1 MHRLMAG
8 VTILEHEL
16 SELRLLVE
24 RQTGILLDCPNSAL
38 AAHVAEYLES
48 HELESP
54 AALVD
59 RLRASDQ
66 DPHALPTFLD
76 GVLNVNTGFFRHPGA
91 MNALARQVIPQLYA
105 RKSEDGFCT
114 LRIWSA
120 GCSTGEEAYSI
131 AMALCEALPGGNG
144 NSNGASN
151 GNGRDK
157 SVASR
162 NGGVAENGVAAC
174 AGQSMKDWSIHI
186 VGSDL
191 LPSAIEVA
199 ERGLYPQ
206 SALTGLPPAA
216 IRACFSKIG
225 SPSGGQNS
233 SQEGSQNSSSTG
245 STSNG
250 AASSGLVSNGSARN
264 GSAQGSTNGAANGTN
279 GSTNVAHLLVK
290 PRLRSLVTFNTM
302 NLTKPVYIGRFDC
315 IFCMEVLPHLSRAQ
329 RIALLERLHLY
340 LEPGGYLF
348 LRQTEKLCAPNLNFR
363 SETFDGYTFHRK
375 PLAASATSGR
385 YPLVVRIVYFIYNR
399 QMKTVTATDAKQR
412 LAALLDAA
420 QREPVLI
427 RRQNR
432 DVAVIMSAEEYERI
446 RGMNNAELKRTMD
459 RIGAQA
465 AARGMTEEILADIL
479 KD

>member
-38 AAHVAEYLES
+38 AAHVAEYLET

-54 AALVD
+54 ASLMV

-66 DPHALPTFLD
+66 DPSVLPAFLD
-76 GVLNVNTGFFRHPGA
+76 GVLNTTTGFFRHPGA
-91 MNALARQVIPQLYA
+91 MNALARQVVPQLYS
-105 RKSEDGFCT
+105 RRSDDGPST

-120 GCSTGEEAYSI
+120 GCGTGEEAYSI
-131 AMALCEALPGGNG
+131 AMALCESPPTGNG
-144 NSNGASN
+144 NGSGNGSSNGTSGKDAKEKNSP
-151 GNGRDK
+151 
-157 SVASR
+157 SR
-162 NGGVAENGVAAC
+162 NGGIVENGLPAS
-174 AGQSMKDWSIHI
+174 AGTRDWSIHV

-225 SPSGGQNS
+225 
-233 SQEGSQNSSSTG
+233 T
-245 STSNG
+245 NG
-250 AASSGLVSNGSARN
+250 NSNGSLESSQNAV
-264 GSAQGSTNGAANGTN
+264 TN
-279 GSTNVAHLLVK
+279 GSSNGNGSGTGSANGAYLLVK

-315 IFCMEVLPHLSRAQ
+315 IFCMDVLPHLSRAQ
-329 RIALLERLHLY
+329 RTALMERLHLY

-348 LRQTEKLCAPNLNFR
+348 LSQTEKLYAPNLNFR

-375 PLAASATSGR
+375 PMAASAAYGR
-385 YPLVVRIVYFIYNR
+385 
-399 QMKTVTATDAKQR
+399 
-412 LAALLDAA
+412 
-420 QREPVLI
+420 
-427 RRQNR
+427 
-432 DVAVIMSAEEYERI
+432 
-446 RGMNNAELKRTMD
+446 
-459 RIGAQA
+459 
-465 AARGMTEEILADIL
+465 
-479 KD
+479 

>member
-48 HELESP
+48 EELESP
-54 AALVD
+54 AALLA
-59 RLRASDQ
+59 RLRTSDQ
-66 DPHALPTFLD
+66 DPSALPTFLD

-105 RKSEDGFCT
+105 RKSDDGPST

-120 GCSTGEEAYSI
+120 GCGTGEEAYSI
-131 AMALCEALPGGNG
+131 AMALSDATPGASG
-144 NSNGASN
+144 NGASN
-151 GNGRDK
+151 NGSKDAK
-157 SVASR
+157 EKNAASR
-162 NGGVAENGVAAC
+162 NGGVAETAAAPGNGQ
-174 AGQSMKDWSIHI
+174 GIKDWSIHI

-225 SPSGGQNS
+225 S
-233 SQEGSQNSSSTG
+233 
-245 STSNG
+245 SNG
-250 AASSGLVSNGSARN
+250 SNGSAE
-264 GSAQGSTNGAANGTN
+264 GSTNGFSANNSSNNASTN
-279 GSTNVAHLLVK
+279 GAHLLVK
-290 PRLRSLVTFNTM
+290 PRLRSLVTFTTM

-315 IFCMEVLPHLSRAQ
+315 IFCMDVLPHLSRAQ
-329 RIALLERLHLY
+329 RIALIERLHLY

-348 LRQTEKLCAPNLNFR
+348 LSQTEKLQAPNLNFR

-375 PLAASATSGR
+375 PLAASAAYGR
-385 YPLVVRIVYFIYNR
+385 
-399 QMKTVTATDAKQR
+399 
-412 LAALLDAA
+412 
-420 QREPVLI
+420 
-427 RRQNR
+427 
-432 DVAVIMSAEEYERI
+432 
-446 RGMNNAELKRTMD
+446 
-459 RIGAQA
+459 
-465 AARGMTEEILADIL
+465 
-479 KD
+479 

>member
-38 AAHVAEYLES
+38 AAHVAEYLEGQ
-48 HELESP
+48 ELESS
-54 AALVD
+54 AALIE

-66 DPHALPTFLD
+66 DPSVLPTFLD

-105 RKSEDGFCT
+105 RKSDDGFCT

-131 AMALCEALPGGNG
+131 AMALCDAIPGGNG

-151 GNGRDK
+151 GNASRDIREK

-162 NGGVAENGVAAC
+162 TGGIAENGVAAC
-174 AGQSMKDWSIHI
+174 AAQSIAGQSMKDWSIHI

-191 LPSAIEVA
+191 LPSAVGVA

-225 SPSGGQNS
+225 SPSGGQNG
-233 SQEGSQNSSSTG
+233 SQEAVQNP
-245 STSNG
+245 
-250 AASSGLVSNGSARN
+250 ASNGSAGNR
-264 GSAQGSTNGAANGTN
+264 SVN
-279 GSTNVAHLLVK
+279 GSTNVTPTPTNGAHLLVK

-315 IFCMEVLPHLSRAQ
+315 IFCMDVLPHLSRVQ
-329 RIALLERLHLY
+329 RTALLERLHLY

-348 LRQTEKLCAPNLNFR
+348 LSQTEKLSAPNLNFR

-375 PLAASATSGR
+375 PLAASAAYGR
-385 YPLVVRIVYFIYNR
+385 
-399 QMKTVTATDAKQR
+399 
-412 LAALLDAA
+412 
-420 QREPVLI
+420 
-427 RRQNR
+427 
-432 DVAVIMSAEEYERI
+432 
-446 RGMNNAELKRTMD
+446 
-459 RIGAQA
+459 
-465 AARGMTEEILADIL
+465 
-479 KD
+479 

>member
-1 MHRLMAG
+1 MAG

-38 AAHVAEYLES
+38 AAHVAEYLER

-54 AALVD
+54 AALLD
-59 RLRASDQ
+59 RLRASDR
-66 DPHALPTFLD
+66 DPSVLPAFLD

-105 RKSEDGFCT
+105 RKVDDGPST

-120 GCSTGEEAYSI
+120 GCSSGEETYSI

-144 NSNGASN
+144 NGSGNGSSSNNASNSGSNN
-151 GNGRDK
+151 GNGSKDAREK
-157 SVASR
+157 NSSGK
-162 NGGVAENGVAAC
+162 NGGIAESSALGS
-174 AGQSMKDWSIHI
+174 GQGTRDWSIHI

-225 SPSGGQNS
+225 SP
-233 SQEGSQNSSSTG
+233 
-245 STSNG
+245 NG
-250 AASSGLVSNGSARN
+250 NSNGSF
-264 GSAQGSTNGAANGTN
+264 GSSNSSAETSQNGAANGAGSNIATTASTTNSSNNGSTN
-279 GSTNVAHLLVK
+279 GSTNGAHLLVK

-315 IFCMEVLPHLSRAQ
+315 IFCMDVLPHLSRAQ
-329 RIALLERLHLY
+329 RTALMERLHLY

-348 LRQTEKLCAPNLNFR
+348 LSQTEKLQAPNLNFR

-375 PLAASATSGR
+375 PLAASAAYGR
-385 YPLVVRIVYFIYNR
+385 
-399 QMKTVTATDAKQR
+399 
-412 LAALLDAA
+412 
-420 QREPVLI
+420 
-427 RRQNR
+427 
-432 DVAVIMSAEEYERI
+432 
-446 RGMNNAELKRTMD
+446 
-459 RIGAQA
+459 
-465 AARGMTEEILADIL
+465 
-479 KD
+479 

>member
-8 VTILEHEL
+8 STILEHEL

-48 HELESP
+48 QELESP
-54 AALVD
+54 AALMG

-66 DPHALPTFLD
+66 DPSALPTFLD

-91 MNALARQVIPQLYA
+91 MNALARHVVPQLYA
-105 RKSEDGFCT
+105 RKSDDGPST

-131 AMALCEALPGGNG
+131 AMALCEALPNGSGNG
-144 NSNGASN
+144 NGSANGSSHGSKEAKEKNAS
-151 GNGRDK
+151 
-157 SVASR
+157 SR
-162 NGGVAENGVAAC
+162 NGGIAENGASPSN
-174 AGQSMKDWSIHI
+174 GQGLKDWSIHI

-225 SPSGGQNS
+225 SPNG
-233 SQEGSQNSSSTG
+233 
-245 STSNG
+245 NG
-250 AASSGLVSNGSARN
+250 AQEAPQNGNGNGAGNGSSNGS
-264 GSAQGSTNGAANGTN
+264 SN
-279 GSTNVAHLLVK
+279 GSTAGAHLLVK

-315 IFCMEVLPHLSRAQ
+315 IFCMDVLPHLSRAQ
-329 RIALLERLHLY
+329 RGALIERLHLY

-348 LRQTEKLCAPNLNFR
+348 LSQTEKLSVANLNFR
-363 SETFDGYTFHRK
+363 PETFDGYTFHRK
-375 PLAASATSGR
+375 PMAASAAYGR
-385 YPLVVRIVYFIYNR
+385 
-399 QMKTVTATDAKQR
+399 
-412 LAALLDAA
+412 
-420 QREPVLI
+420 
-427 RRQNR
+427 
-432 DVAVIMSAEEYERI
+432 
-446 RGMNNAELKRTMD
+446 
-459 RIGAQA
+459 
-465 AARGMTEEILADIL
+465 
-479 KD
+479 

>member
-48 HELESP
+48 QELESP
-54 AALVD
+54 AAMIS

-66 DPHALPTFLD
+66 DPSALPTFLD

-91 MNALARQVIPQLYA
+91 MNALARQVIPQLCT
-105 RKSEDGFCT
+105 RKSDDGHGT

-131 AMALCEALPGGNG
+131 AMALCEALPANGAGNG
-144 NSNGASN
+144 AGNAPSN
-151 GNGRDK
+151 GNGSKDK
-157 SVASR
+157 DAREKNGASR
-162 NGGVAENGVAAC
+162 NGGIAENGVPAC
-174 AGQSMKDWSIHI
+174 PGQATKDWSIHI

-206 SALTGLPPAA
+206 SSLTGLPPAA

-225 SPSGGQNS
+225 SPNA
-233 SQEGSQNSSSTG
+233 
-245 STSNG
+245 SNG
-250 AASSGLVSNGSARN
+250 AQEAQNGAGNGSSNGSGNGSTPASSNNGSSSNGSNSNGSAN
-264 GSAQGSTNGAANGTN
+264 G
-279 GSTNVAHLLVK
+279 AHLLVK

-315 IFCMEVLPHLSRAQ
+315 IFCMDVLPHLSRAQ
-329 RIALLERLHLY
+329 RTALMERLHLY

-348 LRQTEKLCAPNLNFR
+348 LSQTEKLCAPNLNFR

-375 PLAASATSGR
+375 PLAASAAYGR
-385 YPLVVRIVYFIYNR
+385 
-399 QMKTVTATDAKQR
+399 
-412 LAALLDAA
+412 
-420 QREPVLI
+420 
-427 RRQNR
+427 
-432 DVAVIMSAEEYERI
+432 
-446 RGMNNAELKRTMD
+446 
-459 RIGAQA
+459 
-465 AARGMTEEILADIL
+465 
-479 KD
+479 